1 MRLEFHKIRRLPPYV
16 FEQVNIKKAALR
28 AQGADVIDL
37 GMGNPDLPTPPH
49 IVEKLCETARKPD
62 VHGYSASRGIM
73 GLRKALVAYYGRRF
87 GVKLDPNKEVV
98 VTLGSKEG
106 FANLAQAITSPG
118 DTILVPNP
126 SYPLHSFGF
135 IMAGAAIRSVQ
146 AHSPEEYLSNLGR
159 AIKHSVPPPTA
170 MVVCYPANP
179 TAQVVDL
186 DFYKEVIKFA
196 KKHEIW
202 VLSDLAYTEIYF
214 DEPPPSILQVD
225 GAKDIA
231 VEVTSMSKTYAMAG
245 WRVGFAAG
253 NERLIGALARV
264 KSYLDYGAFTPV
276 QVAAAAA
283 LNGPQD
289 CVDEFREIYRS
300 RRDAMV
306 ESFGRAGWEIPE
318 PKASMFA
325 WAPIPPIFKEAGS
338 LEFSLKLIEEAHV
351 AVAPGAG
358 FGEHGDG
365 YVRLALVEN
374 EQRIRQAARN
384 VRKFLESYGVNVPK
398 EVREPKP
405 LKPEAEAA
413 RAKKA
418 AGSAKSNAE

>member
-16 FEQVNIKKAALR
+16 FEQVNVSKAALR

-62 VHGYSASRGIM
+62 VHGYSASRGIP
-73 GLRKALVAYYGRRF
+73 GLRRALSAYYDRRF
-87 GVKLDPNKEVV
+87 GVKLDPNREVV

-106 FANLAQAITSPG
+106 FANLAQAIAAPG

-135 IMAGAAIRSVQ
+135 IIAGAAIRSVQ
-146 AHSPEEYLSNLGR
+146 AHSPEEYLAGLSR
-159 AIKHSVPPPTA
+159 AVKHTVPPPTA

-179 TAQVVDL
+179 TAQVVEL
-186 DFYKEVIKFA
+186 DFYKEVIAFA
-196 KKHEIW
+196 KKHDIL

-214 DEPPPSILQVD
+214 DKPPPSILQVE

-253 NERLIGALARV
+253 NERLIAALARV
-264 KSYLDYGAFTPV
+264 KSYLDYGAFTPI
-276 QVAAAAA
+276 QVAAATA

-289 CVDEFREIYRS
+289 CVDEMREVYRS

-306 ESFGRAGWEIPE
+306 ESFGRAGWAIPT
-318 PKASMFA
+318 PPASMFA
-325 WAPIPPIFKEAGS
+325 WAPIPEKFREMGS
-338 LEFSLKLIEEAHV
+338 LEFSLRLIKEAHV

-358 FGEHGDG
+358 FGEHGDNF
-365 YVRLALVEN
+365 VRLALVEN

-384 VRKFLESYGVNVPK
+384 VKKFLEANGVKVPK
-398 EVREPKP
+398 
-405 LKPEAEAA
+405 PEKAEKIDAKSEEATRRAA
-413 RAKKA
+413 RNA
-418 AGSAKSNAE
+418 AE

>member
-1 MRLEFHKIRRLPPYV
+1 MRLDFHKIRRLPPYV
-16 FEQVNIKKAALR
+16 FEQVNISKAALR
-28 AQGADVIDL
+28 AEGADVIDL

-49 IVEKLCETARKPD
+49 IVDKLCETARRPD

-73 GLRKALVAYYGRRF
+73 GLRRALSAYYDRRF
-87 GVKLDPNKEVV
+87 GVKLDPNREVV

-106 FANLAQAITSPG
+106 FANLAQAIAAPG
-118 DTILVPNP
+118 DTIIVPNP

-135 IMAGAAIRSVQ
+135 IMAGATIRSVQ

-159 AIKHSVPPPTA
+159 AVKHSVPPPTA

-179 TAQVVDL
+179 TAQVVEL
-186 DFYKEVIKFA
+186 DFYKEVVKFA
-196 KKHEIW
+196 KKHEIF
-202 VLSDLAYTEIYF
+202 VLSDLAYTEIYYG
-214 DEPPPSILQVD
+214 DPPPSILQVE
-225 GAKDIA
+225 GARDIA

-253 NERLIGALARV
+253 NERLIAALARV

-283 LNGPQD
+283 LNGPQE
-289 CVDEFREIYRS
+289 CVTEMREIYRT
-300 RRDAMV
+300 RRNAMV
-306 ESFGRAGWEIPE
+306 ESFTRAGWEIPE

-325 WAPIPPIFKEAGS
+325 WAPIPEPFREAGS
-338 LEFSLKLIEEAHV
+338 LEFSLRLIKEAHV

-358 FGEHGDG
+358 FGEHGDN

-384 VRKFLESYGVNVPK
+384 VRKFLEANGVK
-398 EVREPKP
+398 A
-405 LKPEAEAA
+405 KPEKPAKTAEVTPI
-413 RAKKA
+413 RKA
-418 AGSAKSNAE
+418 AG

>member
-1 MRLEFHKIRRLPPYV
+1 MMLDFHKIRRLPPYV
-16 FEQVNIKKAALR
+16 FEQVNVTKAGLR
-28 AQGADVIDL
+28 ANGADVIDL

-49 IVEKLCETARKPD
+49 IVEKLRETALNPD

-73 GLRKALVAYYGRRF
+73 GLRKALAGYYGRRF
-87 GVKLDPNKEVV
+87 GVKLDPAKEVV

-106 FANLAQAITSPG
+106 FANLAQAIAAPG
-118 DTILVPNP
+118 DTIIVPNP

-135 IMAGAAIRSVQ
+135 IMAGASVRSVQ

-159 AIKHSVPPPTA
+159 AVRHSVPPPTA

-186 DFYKEVIKFA
+186 DFYKEVVKFA

-202 VLSDLAYTEIYF
+202 VLSDLAYTEIYY
-214 DEPPPSILQVD
+214 DDPPPSILQVD

-253 NERLIGALARV
+253 NEKLIAALARV

-289 CVDEFREIYRS
+289 CVSEQREIYRT
-300 RRDAMV
+300 RRNAMV
-306 ESFGRAGWEIPE
+306 ESFTRAGWEIPE

-325 WAPIPPIFKEAGS
+325 WAPIPEPFREMGS
-338 LEFSLKLIEEAHV
+338 LEFSLRLIKEAHV

-365 YVRLALVEN
+365 HVRLALVEN

-384 VRKFLESYGVNVPK
+384 VRKFLEANGVKVKPEK
-398 EVREPKP
+398 EPKA
-405 LKPEAEAA
+405 KAEPASA
-413 RAKKA
+413 RKA
-418 AGSAKSNAE
+418 AAE

>member
-1 MRLEFHKIRRLPPYV
+1 MMLDFHKIRRLPPYV
-16 FEQVNIKKAALR
+16 FEQVNVTKAGLR
-28 AQGADVIDL
+28 AGGADVIDL

-49 IVEKLCETARKPD
+49 IVEKLRETALNPD

-73 GLRKALVAYYGRRF
+73 GLRKALVGYYGRRF
-87 GVKLDPNKEVV
+87 GVKLDPAREVV

-106 FANLAQAITSPG
+106 FANLAQAIAAPG
-118 DTILVPNP
+118 DTIIVPNP

-135 IMAGAAIRSVQ
+135 IMAGASIRSVE
-146 AHSPEEYLSNLGR
+146 AHSPEQYLSNLGR
-159 AIKHSVPPPTA
+159 AVRHSIPSPTA

-186 DFYKEVIKFA
+186 DFYKEVVKFA

-202 VLSDLAYTEIYF
+202 VLSDLAYTEIYYG
-214 DEPPPSILQVD
+214 DPPPSILQVD

-253 NERLIGALARV
+253 NEKLIAALARV

-289 CVDEFREIYRS
+289 CVDEQREIYRT
-300 RRDAMV
+300 RRNAMV
-306 ESFGRAGWEIPE
+306 ESFGRAGWDIPE

-325 WAPIPPIFKEAGS
+325 WAPIPEPFRELGS
-338 LEFSLKLIEEAHV
+338 LEFSLRLIKEAHV

-358 FGEHGDG
+358 FGEHGDN

-384 VRKFLESYGVNVPK
+384 VRKFMEANGVKTKPDK
-398 EVREPKP
+398 EPKA
-405 LKPEAEAA
+405 KPEAAPA
-413 RAKKA
+413 RKVV
-418 AGSAKSNAE
+418 G

>member
-1 MRLEFHKIRRLPPYV
+1 MMLDFHKIRRLPPYV
-16 FEQVNIKKAALR
+16 FEQVNVTKAGLR
-28 AQGADVIDL
+28 ANGADVIDL

-49 IVEKLCETARKPD
+49 IVEKLRETALNPD

-73 GLRKALVAYYGRRF
+73 GLRKALVTYYDRRF
-87 GVKLDPNKEVV
+87 GVKLDPGKEVV

-106 FANLAQAITSPG
+106 FANLAQAIAAPG
-118 DTILVPNP
+118 DTIIVPNP

-135 IMAGAAIRSVQ
+135 IMAGASVRSVE
-146 AHSPEEYLSNLGR
+146 AHSPEQYLSNLGR
-159 AIKHSVPPPTA
+159 AVRHSIPAPTA

-179 TAQVVDL
+179 TAQTVEL
-186 DFYKEVIKFA
+186 DFYKEVVKFA

-202 VLSDLAYTEIYF
+202 VLSDLAYTEIYYG
-214 DEPPPSILQVD
+214 DPPPSILQVD

-253 NERLIGALARV
+253 NEKLIAALARV

-289 CVDEFREIYRS
+289 CVSEQREIYRT
-300 RRDAMV
+300 RRNAMV
-306 ESFGRAGWEIPE
+306 ESFGRAGWDIPE
-318 PKASMFA
+318 PQASMFA
-325 WAPIPPIFKEAGS
+325 WAPIPEPFREMGS
-338 LEFSLKLIEEAHV
+338 LEFSLRLIKEAHV

-358 FGEHGDG
+358 FGEHGDN

-384 VRKFLESYGVNVPK
+384 VRKFLEANGVKPK
-398 EVREPKP
+398 VEKEPKP
-405 LKPEAEAA
+405 KAEMTPI
-413 RAKKA
+413 KKV
-418 AGSAKSNAE
+418 AG